1 MAKVV
6 WESKITSEMVEGWS
20 EDLKDELIAELDDAV
35 QRIFED
41 LESQFDEDFNPG
53 EEEDED

>member
-35 QRIFED
+35 QRVFED
-41 LESQFDEDFNPG
+41 LEFEFLERFNIEDG
-53 EEEDED
+53 EPEE